1 MIKTLQTIEK
11 RDREPYRVPKS
22 VRNAIPIQRIW
33 ENGIFQ
39 IGKEKYSKTY
49 QITDVNYAV
58 ASLDAKQRMN
68 KSYQELLNSQEP
80 GTTTKITVFNRT
92 QPKRTIRENLLPL
105 QGNDLDKLIKGRN
118 DILLADA
125 KVGNRITHSIY
136 ATVSSFHDK
145 HDDVSGTIWSIIA
158 NIHGGMK
165 SIAYALLVLFF
176 VIGVARTTTNFN
188 ELKRPEQALKL
199 FLRFAIA
206 KGAVTYSMDILL
218 AIFSIAQGIISKIAG
233 NVGNVLTQ
241 GVTLPDVIQQKIL
254 ECGFFDSIPL
264 WIVAMI
270 SSLLV
275 WVLSF
280 VMILTV
286 YSRFFQLYM
295 YTALAPIPLAT
306 FAGEGTSRVGW
317 QYLKSY
323 AGVCLQGAIIVIAC
337 IIYSAFAASPP
348 QIADANAS
356 AVQMVWSYMGELIF
370 NLLVLV
376 GTVKMSERVVKEMI
390 GF

>member
-1 MIKTLQTIEK
+1 M
-11 RDREPYRVPKS
+11 
-22 VRNAIPIQRIW
+22 
-33 ENGIFQ
+33 
-39 IGKEKYSKTY
+39 
-49 QITDVNYAV
+49 
-58 ASLDAKQRMN
+58 
-68 KSYQELLNSQEP
+68 
-80 GTTTKITVFNRT
+80 
-92 QPKRTIRENLLPL
+92 
-105 QGNDLDKLIKGRN
+105 
-118 DILLADA
+118 
-125 KVGNRITHSIY
+125 
-136 ATVSSFHDK
+136 
-145 HDDVSGTIWSIIA
+145 
-158 NIHGGMK
+158 
-165 SIAYALLVLFF
+165 
-176 VIGVARTTTNFN
+176 IGVARTTTNFS

-218 AIFSIAQGIISKIAG
+218 AIFSIVQGIISKIAG

-306 FAGEGTSRVGW
+306 
-317 QYLKSY
+317 
-323 AGVCLQGAIIVIAC
+323 VIAC

-376 GTVKMSERVVKEMI
+376 GAVKMSERVVKEMI

>member
-49 QITDVNYAV
+49 QLTDVNYAV

-105 QGNDLDKLIKGRN
+105 RGNDLDKLIQGRN

-145 HDDVSGTIWSIIA
+145 HDDVARYYNTIATNLQSGLDA
-158 NIHGGMK
+158 LDAKCVELDAKERLRVFYDFFHPGEEEHYHFNMK
-165 SIAYALLVLFF
+165 TLMRRGHS
-176 VIGVARTTTNFN
+176 
-188 ELKRPEQALKL
+188 
-199 FLRFAIA
+199 FL
-206 KGAVTYSMDILL
+206 
-218 AIFSIAQGIISKIAG
+218 
-233 NVGNVLTQ
+233 
-241 GVTLPDVIQQKIL
+241 DVIAPP
-254 ECGFFDSIPL
+254 F
-264 WIVAMI
+264 
-270 SSLLV
+270 
-275 WVLSF
+275 LSYKPDY
-280 VMILTV
+280 I
-286 YSRFFQLYM
+286 R
-295 YTALAPIPLAT
+295 
-306 FAGEGTSRVGW
+306 
-317 QYLKSY
+317 
-323 AGVCLQGAIIVIAC
+323 
-337 IIYSAFAASPP
+337 
-348 QIADANAS
+348 
-356 AVQMVWSYMGELIF
+356 
-370 NLLVLV
+370 
-376 GTVKMSERVVKEMI
+376 I
-390 GF
+390 GK